1 MQWLFEKPFGSDFK
15 YTIEKAFRMSMI
27 YHKSGLLTL
36 LPYFVIALSFL
47 QVCYANAQDLQHPEK
62 YVQLYDVAYQY
73 DYPKRWDM
81 IDSVR
86 THSILKFETKEG
98 YAFRIKVEELAAQQ
112 HHDEKALLIAQLA
125 KMDYLQQRDKVS
137 YSQQKDKV
145 SFQAF
150 EQWYNNGIAEAD
162 RIDFDDIKG
171 SFAFLYSANLRLN
184 YQQDVLSLY
193 YLNRAVSY
201 FYAAK
206 MITPTRTGFFFSGV
220 SRTFY
225 QFDDFASAIK
235 YGKEVEKYLIEP
247 TGKFL
252 NLDVIGTAYLKRQQ
266 YDSALVYFDK
276 ALHMLHTEFTGYRSK
291 HGWYGILM
299 GKKAHVYK
307 ATGQFDT
314 AINHYKI
321 GIEDTYKHKLWDNT
335 CGFAVALADL
345 YLTQHNIAE
354 AAKLIAIAKQTTQS
368 QGNESDKYQ
377 LHQFLGKYYTT
388 VGNMP
393 LVIAHKDSTQYWAGI
408 LDKRRGKNVQIQAD
422 LKLETERRQNAE
434 TTLDENIR
442 QQKVNRV
449 IALVMVLLLT
459 AVAFVLILRYQ
470 LLKKVKEKEL
480 KIQQQEAERKLL
492 LEQEKAKQEQLIA
505 QLKLEE
511 FTNIIIA
518 KNKQIELLLS
528 GNNDA
533 QTTASIQQLQNN
545 TLLTEEQWLS
555 FKALF
560 EQVHTGYLQRL
571 KEKIPS
577 ISPAEI
583 RFMALAKLQLNT
595 REMASSLGVSVNAVR
610 NVWFRLRKKV
620 DLPEEATWHDL
631 AAHI

>member
-47 QVCYANAQDLQHPEK
+47 QVGYTNAQDLQHPEK
-62 YVQLYDVAYQY
+62 YVQLYDVAYQH
-73 DYPKRWDM
+73 DYPKRWDV

-112 HHDEKALLIAQLA
+112 HHDEKAFLIAQLA

-145 SFQAF
+145 SYQAF

-162 RIDFDDIKG
+162 RINFADIKG

-206 MITPTRTGFFFSGV
+206 MIMPARTGFFFSGV
-220 SRTFY
+220 SRIFY

-235 YGKEVEKYLIEP
+235 YGKEVEKYNIEP

-276 ALHMLHTEFTGYRSK
+276 ALHMLHTEFTADKSK

-314 AINHYKI
+314 AINYYKI
-321 GIEDTYKHKLWDNT
+321 GIEDTYKNKLWDNT
-335 CGFAVALADL
+335 SGFAVALADL
-345 YLTQHNIAE
+345 YLTQNKVAE
-354 AAKLIAIAKQTTQS
+354 AAKLIPLAKQATQS
-368 QGNESDKYQ
+368 QGNEFDQFQFHQ
-377 LHQFLGKYYTT
+377 LLSKYYT
-388 VGNMP
+388 VLGNMP
-393 LVIAHKDSTQYWAGI
+393 LVIQHKDSTQYWASI
-408 LDKRRGKNVQIQAD
+408 LEKRRGKNVQIQAD
-422 LKLETERRQNAE
+422 LKLETERRQNIE
-434 TTLDENIR
+434 TTLEENIR
-442 QQKVNRV
+442 QQEANRIIAIV
-449 IALVMVLLLT
+449 IILLLT
-459 AVAFVLILRYQ
+459 AIAFVLVLRYK
-470 LLKKVKEKEL
+470 LLMQVKEKEL
-480 KIQQQEAERKLL
+480 KIQQQEAEKKLL
-492 LEQEKAKQEQLIA
+492 LEQEKAKQEQLVA

-511 FTNIIIA
+511 FTNLIIA
-518 KNKQIELLLS
+518 KNQQIELLLS
-528 GNNDA
+528 ENNEA
-533 QTTASIQQLQNN
+533 HTSASIQQLQNN
-545 TLLTEEQWLS
+545 TLLTEEQWVG
-555 FKALF
+555 FKELF
-560 EQVHTGYLQRL
+560 DKVHTGYLQRL
-571 KEKIPS
+571 KEKIPG

-583 RFMALAKLQLNT
+583 RFMALAKLKLDT

-610 NVWFRLRKKV
+610 NVWFRLRKKIN
-620 DLPEEATWHDL
+620 LPEDATWHDL
-631 AAHI
+631 VDNI